1 MDGAKVVKGIVRAT
15 SLRQVLTRTIV
26 LTSIGMIIAAAL
38 FSGAIAFIEAQERQ
52 DDLLISI
59 GELVQSGQLVES
71 GQLGDDVGEETL
83 VIRQLSL
90 NSHSRQVEALS
101 HLSPGLHT
109 QEIADH
115 FWRLSIQEH
124 AASGLRF
131 MVAQQT
137 DIRNESAITGALYG
151 FVPAAIV
158 VMSMLIIV
166 NIVVR
171 RQFHRLDV
179 LAEKLDAEGDSRA
192 QDIDEVDAPDE
203 VRPFLTAIV
212 RLLARNAEVLR
223 RQRRFIADAAHELR
237 SPIAALVLQSDNLK
251 KAVDAADAHQRHD
264 RLGESIA
271 RLQRLVTQLLDLA
284 RLQDRSVNAIVPVDW
299 RDVIRDVVTDRIDA
313 AEARQIDLGVS
324 EVAPARVNDDA
335 EGLSRLLGNAIDNA
349 LRHTPP
355 GGRIDIRL
363 TTEHGMSYLTVDDSG
378 PGIPEADLIG
388 VFEPFNRGTL
398 TSSKGSK
405 TGTGLGLSICREIAT
420 RLGGEVSLCNRQ
432 SGGLRF
438 LYSQPL
444 ANEAT
449 RS

>member
-1 MDGAKVVKGIVRAT
+1 MKRTVRVT
-15 SLRQVLTRTIV
+15 SLRQALTRTIAF
-26 LTSIGMIIAAAL
+26 TSIGMIMVAAL
-38 FSGAIAFIEAQERQ
+38 FSGVIAFIEAQERQ
-52 DDLLISI
+52 DALLVSI
-59 GELVQSGQLVES
+59 AELVQSGQLVDS

-83 VIRQLSL
+83 VIRQFSSSPH
-90 NSHSRQVEALS
+90 NRQVEALS
-101 HLSPGLHT
+101 RLPPGVHT
-109 QEIADH
+109 HKIADH
-115 FWRLSIQEH
+115 FWRLSIQNH
-124 AASGLRF
+124 VASGSRF

-151 FVPAAIV
+151 FVPAAML
-158 VMSMLIIV
+158 VMAMLVIV

-171 RQFHRLDV
+171 RQFRRLDV
-179 LAEKLDAEGDSRA
+179 LAEKLDTEVGSSP
-192 QDIDEVDAPDE
+192 QDIDEVEAPDE
-203 VRPFLTAIV
+203 VRPFLAAIV

-237 SPIAALVLQSDNLK
+237 SPIAALVLQSDNMK
-251 KAVDAADAHQRHD
+251 KAVNEVDARQRHD

-284 RLQDRSVNAIVPVDW
+284 RLQDRTAHALVPVDW

-313 AEARQIDLGVS
+313 ADAREIDLGVS
-324 EVAPARVNDDA
+324 EVASARVNDDA

-363 TTEHGMSYLTVDDSG
+363 TTENGVSYLTVDDSG
-378 PGIPEADLIG
+378 PGIPEADLEG

-398 TSSKGSK
+398 TSSEGSM
-405 TGTGLGLSICREIAT
+405 TGTGLGLSICREIAA
-420 RLGGEVSLCNRQ
+420 RLGGEVSLSNRH

-444 ANEAT
+444 AT
-449 RS
+449 KVS